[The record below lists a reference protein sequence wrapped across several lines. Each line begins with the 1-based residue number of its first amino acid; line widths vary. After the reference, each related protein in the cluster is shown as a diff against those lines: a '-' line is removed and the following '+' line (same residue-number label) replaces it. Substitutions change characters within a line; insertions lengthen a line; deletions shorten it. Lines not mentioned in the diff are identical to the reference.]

1 MTRGAE
7 MDALKS
13 LMIVIVSLVGL
24 FLPVVLV
31 SAYALTISENT
42 HPAILGLVGGIA
54 ALAGYKGGAV
64 AVDFAWRRFFEGRNR
79 PPGGPALAPN
89 AERDARAKFLPSIDT
104 AADDPSI
111 QPDKRGLKPGDQ

>member
-1 MTRGAE
+1 

-31 SAYALTISENT
+31 TAYALTIGENT

-54 ALAGYKGGAV
+54 ALAGHKGGAV

-79 PPGGPALAPN
+79 PPGGPALTKD
-89 AERDARAKFLPSIDT
+89 AERDARAKFQPSSDT

-111 QPDKRGLKPGDQ
+111 QPDKRNVKPEDR